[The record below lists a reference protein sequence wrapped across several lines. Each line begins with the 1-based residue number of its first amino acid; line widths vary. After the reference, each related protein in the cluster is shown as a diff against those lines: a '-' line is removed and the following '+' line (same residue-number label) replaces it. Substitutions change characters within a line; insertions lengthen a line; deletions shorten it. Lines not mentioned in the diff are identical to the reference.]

1 MKLATSRVTRQGQ
14 ISVPAE
20 VRRRLGLVPG
30 SVIEWEAEGDA
41 IVVRRGGKFSSL
53 DIHRAVF
60 GDEPPVPVTLEE
72 MDAAIAAQVSA
83 RHARR

>member
-1 MKLATSRVTRQGQ
+1 MRREQRMQVLEDLAM
-14 ISVPAE
+14 
-20 VRRRLGLVPG
+20 RLGLVPG